1 MQLNIKSEEARRLA
15 TELAR
20 ETGESMTRAVTTALR
35 DRLDRITRN
44 RSVAQ
49 RMANIRT
56 IQADVAAALAN
67 AGQSAPSQA
76 DLDQADY
83 DADGLP
89 R

>member
-20 ETGESMTRAVTTALR
+20 ETGESMTQAVTTALR
-35 DRLDRITRN
+35 DRLDRIA
-44 RSVAQ
+44 RSRSAAR

>member
-1 MQLNIKSEEARRLA
+1 MQLNIKSEDARRLA

-20 ETGESMTRAVTTALR
+20 ETGESMTQAVTTALR
-35 DRLDRITRN
+35 DRLDRIA
-44 RSVAQ
+44 RSRSAAR

>member
-76 DLDQADY
+76 GLDQADY
-83 DADGLP
+83 DTDGLP

>member
-20 ETGESMTRAVTTALR
+20 ETGESMTQAVTTALR
-35 DRLDRITRN
+35 DRLDRIARN

-67 AGQSAPSQA
+67 AGQSAPSQT

-83 DADGLP
+83 DTDGLP

>member
-15 TELAR
+15 IELAR
-20 ETGESMTRAVTTALR
+20 ETGESLTQAVTIALR
-35 DRLDRITRN
+35 DRLDRIA
-44 RSVAQ
+44 RSRSAAG

-83 DADGLP
+83 DADGVP

>member
-20 ETGESMTRAVTTALR
+20 ETGESMTQAVTTALR
-35 DRLDRITRN
+35 DRLDRIARS
-44 RSVAQ
+44 RSVVE
-49 RMANIRT
+49 RTANIRT
-56 IQADVAAALAN
+56 IQASVAAALAN